1 MLSRAAWG
9 KTGSN
14 WVKKCFPDCATI
26 PANRSALCQAFRPLE
41 KQQHILL
48 FRDFPFQV
56 CPENGIF
63 VTSTRRKL
71 IKPIEKNLRKL
82 FVKLQKR
89 QPAKVR
95 QQILEAIKKK
105 TSQGRL
111 SYFDP
116 DCDAIMSTEVCING
130 TLK

>member
-1 MLSRAAWG
+1 MPIALPGAKQAQIGLKSVFQIAPRFRQTAAP
-9 KTGSN
+9 S
-14 WVKKCFPDCATI
+14 VKLFVLLK
-26 PANRSALCQAFRPLE
+26 
-41 KQQHILL
+41 KKQHILL

-95 QQILEAIKKK
+95 QQILEWGNKEENI
-105 TSQGRL
+105 TRP

-116 DCDAIMSTEVCING
+116 DCDASING
-130 TLK
+130 HHVH